1 MSTLDNYNRWLN
13 SSRVDEATKDVLR
26 NMNQQEIDDAFF
38 KDVEFGTAG
47 MRGVLGP
54 GTNRLNNFTVRKA
67 TVAFGKYLLE
77 LFPNAKEMGV
87 VISHDNR
94 HMSREFTL
102 LSASVLNDLGI
113 KTYIFDS
120 LRPTPE
126 LSFAVRYL
134 KACGGIMI
142 TASHNPK
149 QYNGYKV
156 YDETGCQLVPDKI
169 ARLLEIIA
177 SLPNELD
184 VEYEVEQVKGE
195 NVLLDKSVD
204 DEYVKLVE
212 RIAINKDLDKSNFK
226 VVFTPNH
233 GTSYVNSMRIFSDLG
248 YKIYPVLSQI
258 DPDPDFSGTLSPN
271 PEDPRSF
278 IEPIKLAKE
287 IDADLIVMTDPDGDR
302 VGLGY
307 KASDG
312 TYQTLTGN
320 QSAALLMDYI
330 FDQKKQRGQLSK
342 NGVMY
347 NTIVTSSIG
356 EQIASYYGVKT
367 EQFLTGFKF
376 IGNRIDY
383 YEKLGNGPKFE
394 FGYEESYGC
403 LIAPFARDKDGC
415 QAILMYCEMALFY
428 FLRGLRL
435 DEAWDNLCKRFGY
448 HQDIAY
454 SLEFFGSEGQ
464 EKMNNLM
471 KVLHDNPFITINGLK
486 VTAVDDIEASAHYV
500 KLDEENV
507 SSSPINLPKSNV
519 VKLYLEDGSTV
530 TVRPSGT
537 EPKVKFYVGTVSK
550 EKPLDDSFPKALYQ
564 SIKETLKL

>member
-1 MSTLDNYNRWLN
+1 MRNNFMNTQENYLRWLN
-13 SSRVDEATKDVLR
+13 SNKVSAEDKEILR
-26 NMNQQEIDDAFF
+26 KMDQKEIDDAFF

-54 GTNRLNNFTVRKA
+54 GTNRMNNFTVKKA
-67 TVAFGKYLLE
+67 TVAFAKYLLE
-77 LFPNAKEMGV
+77 LFPNAKEEGV

-102 LSASVLNDLGI
+102 LSAETLNDFGI
-113 KTYIFDS
+113 KAYIFDS

-134 KACGGIMI
+134 KACAGIMI

-169 ARLLEIIA
+169 KRLLEIID

-184 VEYEVEQVKGE
+184 VEYEVASKRGE
-195 NVLLDKSVD
+195 TILLDNEVD
-204 DEYVKLVE
+204 DEYVRLVE
-212 RIAINKDLDKSNFK
+212 SIAINKDLDKSNFK

-233 GTSYVNSMRIFSDLG
+233 GTSYVNSMRIFNDLG
-248 YKIYPVLSQI
+248 YKIYPVMSQV

-271 PEDPRSF
+271 PEDARSF

-307 KASDG
+307 KAKDG
-312 TYQTLTGN
+312 SYQTLTGN

-330 FDQKKQRGQLSK
+330 FSQKQQKGTLSK
-342 NGVMY
+342 DGVMY
-347 NTIVTSSIG
+347 YTIVTSSLG
-356 EQIASYYGVKT
+356 RDVAEHYGVKV
-367 EQFLTGFKF
+367 EEFLTGFKF

-383 YEKLGNGPKFE
+383 YEKLGHGPKFE

-415 QAILMYCEMALFY
+415 QAILMYCEMALYY
-428 FLRGLRL
+428 FLKGMRL
-435 DEAWDNLCKRFGY
+435 DEAWDDLSQRFGY
-448 HQDIAY
+448 HQDVTY
-454 SLEFFGSEGQ
+454 SMEFFGSEGQ
-464 EKMNNLM
+464 AKMDNLM
-471 KVLHDNPFITINGLK
+471 NVLHNDPFIEINGLK
-486 VTAVDDIEASAHYV
+486 VVKVDDIE
-500 KLDEENV
+500 KGIRLTKDNKE
-507 SSSPINLPKSNV
+507 PINLPKSNV
-519 VKLYLEDGSTV
+519 VKLYLEDGSIV

-537 EPKVKFYVGTVSK
+537 EPKVKFYIGTKLK
-550 EKPLDDSFPKALYQ
+550 EKPTDNSFPEALFKG
-564 SIKETLKL
+564 IKEVLHL